1 MIKPSYRDLI
11 FVLVLTVAS
20 VAWLSI
26 PVLNK
31 YPLNVVPYFLLL
43 LFLSGYSLL
52 AVLKPLLYRIG
63 VVRRVIY
70 SMVLSLLLTVGVS
83 LLSVFNP
90 TSIAM
95 FVVIPVL
102 TFILIIA
109 AFIRRRYAFRSAFLD
124 RIKEDVGFDEK
135 QILVE
140 REDLGQK
147 LLDKLEVEVSGSK
160 INEKIKSVESDGKIE
175 PIKDDE
181 KKIKR

>member
-31 YPLNVVPYFLLL
+31 YPLNIVPYFLLL

-52 AVLKPLLYRIG
+52 AVLKPLLYRMG

-160 INEKIKSVESDGKIE
+160 INEKINLWNLMVKMNLLRMMK
-175 PIKDDE
+175 